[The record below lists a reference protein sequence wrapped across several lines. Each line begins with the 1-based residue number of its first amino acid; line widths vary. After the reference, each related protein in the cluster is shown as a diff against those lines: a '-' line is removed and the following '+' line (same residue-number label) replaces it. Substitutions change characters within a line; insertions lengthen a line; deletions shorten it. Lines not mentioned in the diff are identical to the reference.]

1 MACKH
6 FQQEIHDFI
15 KHAKSHPVTYEKENV
30 CILKLDTLCT
40 KRSNMELTK

>member
-15 KHAKSHPVTYEKENV
+15 KHAKSHPVTYR
-30 CILKLDTLCT
+30 
-40 KRSNMELTK
+40 KRKCLYSKIRYAMHKTFEHGAY